1 MAFRQEK
8 GSSLLKSI
16 ASSFIQ
22 KEIVS
27 EPGVLISIT
36 GVELSNDLKEAKIFV
51 SVFPESKEEK
61 IIRILKNNQRR
72 LKEFSKDK
80 IKMKFLP
87 HFEIEI
93 DKGEKSRQRID
104 EILHK

>member
-1 MAFRQEK
+1 MTFRKEK
-8 GSSLLKSI
+8 VSSFLKNI

-27 EPGVLISIT
+27 QPGVLISIT
-36 GVELSNDLKEAKIFV
+36 KVELSNDLKQAKIFV
-51 SVFPESKEEK
+51 SVFPESKEKEMM
-61 IIRILKNNQRR
+61 RILKNNQGR
-72 LKEFSKDK
+72 LKEFAKDK

-93 DKGEKSRQRID
+93 DKGEKSRQRIE
-104 EILHK
+104 EII